1 MTERLDR
8 IEATLASIAEL
19 MATGRREHDAQ
30 MAAMRE
36 QHDAQMAAM
45 REQHNAQMA
54 RHDAQI
60 ANINKIVESNA
71 RAIEA
76 NSNALAEYRRLS
88 EANTVEVAQQR
99 AELRS
104 SIEDTV
110 AMISTMAAQ
119 AESDR
124 IEFRAYVQSI
134 LDALTTRFNSNGH
147 SD

>member
-19 MATGRREHDAQ
+19 MATGRREHD
-30 MAAMRE
+30 
-36 QHDAQMAAM
+36 
-45 REQHNAQMA
+45 AQMA

-76 NSNALAEYRRLS
+76 NSNALAE
-88 EANTVEVAQQR
+88 NTAEMARQR

-104 SIEDTV
+104 SIEDV
-110 AMISTMAAQ
+110 VSMVSTMAQQ

-134 LDALTTRFNSNGH
+134 LDALATRFNSNGH
-147 SD
+147 LD

>member
-19 MATGRREHDAQ
+19 MATGRREHDAR
-30 MAAMRE
+30 MA
-36 QHDAQMAAM
+36 QHDARMA
-45 REQHNAQMA
+45 Q
-54 RHDAQI
+54 HDAQI

-71 RAIEA
+71 RAIAETRSIVDSNARAIEA
-76 NSNALAEYRRLS
+76 NSNALAENADEIAR
-88 EANTVEVAQQR
+88 QR
-99 AELRS
+99 AELRN
-104 SIEDTV
+104 SIEDMV
-110 AMISTMAAQ
+110 SMVSTMAQQ